1 MDFYITDKNRY
12 DILYLSKKCSID
24 MDVGND
30 NDFEIE
36 IPVSLYKKEIYE
48 QGRYI
53 YCENTEYGGRI
64 TEINSDTSDETVKII
79 GETFR
84 GMLLDKVVEPPT
96 GEAYRYV
103 SGDLTEC
110 LKTLLGSQYDGVFK
124 VSSTL
129 TGVSVSNYKI
139 NRYAYMLDAMEAL
152 LESEGYRLDINIV
165 NENEQF
171 YAEISAKDAGEVDDE
186 ISQDY
191 DLNFD
196 ITKNLFKYNYMIAL
210 GSGQLEKR
218 TVIYLHL
225 KDDGTVEKVSK
236 IPDGD
241 DVKVYKYDYSSS
253 DSSESADEL
262 FNSAVD
268 KFSEINDPDSQTM
281 TIGDE
286 VQIDL
291 EIGDIVSGRDYI
303 TGITIEEPVTKK
315 ILKIKNGIPI
325 VSYGIGVDK

>member
-1 MDFYITDKNRY
+1 MEFYIADSDRY
-12 DILYLSKKCSID
+12 DVLRLPDKCSVD
-24 MDVGND
+24 MEIGGE

-36 IPVSLYKKEIYE
+36 IPISLYNSEIFE
-48 QGRYI
+48 QGRYV
-53 YCENTEYGGRI
+53 YCDGTEYGGRI
-64 TEINSDTSDETVKII
+64 TSITSNTEDKVVKLN

-84 GMLLDKVVEPPT
+84 GMLEDKIIEPPT
-96 GEAYRYV
+96 GEAYRYI
-103 SGDLTEC
+103 SGNLTEC
-110 LKTLLGSQYDGVFK
+110 LKNLLGTQYNGIFK
-124 VSSTL
+124 VPDSL
-129 TGVSVSNYKI
+129 TGVSVSNYKV
-139 NRYAYMLDAMEAL
+139 NRYAYMLDAMNSVL
-152 LESEGYRLDINIV
+152 KSEGYRLDINV
-165 NENEQF
+165 VNDDEQFFVELSAKSENEN
-171 YAEISAKDAGEVDDE
+171 DDE

-196 ITKNLFKYNYMIAL
+196 IEKRTFKYNYMIAL

-218 TVIYLHL
+218 TVIYLHQ

-253 DSSESADEL
+253 DSSESDDEL

-268 KFSEINDPDSQTM
+268 KFSEINEADSQTM
-281 TIGDE
+281 TIGEE
-286 VQIDL
+286 VQIEL
-291 EIGDIVSGRDYI
+291 QIGDVVSGRDYI

-315 ILKIKNGIPI
+315 ILKVKNGIPV